1 MEALEIQGTT
11 DTPEIILDKEKSIF
25 SFSGKSMPEDV
36 EEFYQP
42 VIQWIE
48 NYAASPNTFTKVIFK
63 MKYFNTASS
72 KMLLDVME
80 HFADANENGNSVEME
95 WHYPEIDEDM
105 LEAGEGYDELVEV
118 PFKFIAY

>member
-36 EEFYQP
+36 EEFYRP